1 MQTFNAGY
9 PLPLPRQR
17 GIYRYMVRPDTIKML
32 DRLSNPERSSNIN
45 LPTIIIVSPV
55 SLMLPLPSQSLYHLE
70 VSRRAGLAPDRIVYK
85 LTALVNSLSPSSLF
99 SVHACSVFVHIVKQL
114 IT

>member
-32 DRLSNPERSSNIN
+32 DRLSNPERSGNIN

-55 SLMLPLPSQSLYHLE
+55 FTNASLPSPSTTLK
-70 VSRRAGLAPDRIVYK
+70 SPAAPDWRRIG
-85 LTALVNSLSPSSLF
+85 LS
-99 SVHACSVFVHIVKQL
+99 
-114 IT
+114 TN